1 MPFYINWLAY
11 FLPSTLAIES
21 LRSILVRGISIT
33 MPIVY
38 HGFLMSFIWAAAMIG
53 AAGFIFRWKNGAS
66 LITIK
71 V

>member
-53 AAGFIFRWKNGAS
+53 TAGYLFRRNNGAS

>member
-33 MPIVY
+33 KPIVY
-38 HGFLMSFIWAAAMIG
+38 HGFLMSIAWAVGMI
-53 AAGFIFRWKNGAS
+53 AIAGFIFKRQNGAS
-66 LITIK
+66 LISIK
-71 V
+71 F